1 MYILKT
7 LLSIKINED
16 KLLKNH
22 DYHNYD
28 TRNASMFSIDKHRTS
43 AYEKSPLYA
52 GIKLFNSLPGST
64 RSLPLKEFKS
74 KVKSFLTDKCFYSV
88 SEFFDY
94 RV

>member
-1 MYILKT
+1 YILKT

-43 AYEKSPLYA
+43 AYEKTPLYA

-64 RSLPLKEFKS
+64 RSLPLKQFKP
-74 KVKSFLTDKCFYSV
+74 KVKSLLTDKCFYSV
-88 SEFFDY
+88 SEFFNY
-94 RV
+94 KF